1 MIGYRVATSLV
12 AAVVAVFATAGCR
25 GGESSARKPGVST
38 PAPPTTGAPAK
49 RLISFDEAQPIIEAF
64 PDNVPSALRNI
75 AIGDR
80 DQAWRTAAA
89 TRDAEIRAR
98 LLAGDEDS
106 IVNLWM
112 FGTSFTKHPR
122 VSTAVLERM
131 RNRDDI
137 ENLLL
142 DRLDDLVAGIAAPG
156 ANERLR
162 FAREVVERQ
171 HIDPS
176 TPDGQQPTRLYLVQL
191 RARALAETKAFRD
204 ASQSGRKADSDTAL
218 HQYASLYQRRGL
230 SSDTSVAANY
240 SLDRAIAALAAG
252 RHLAADS
259 VHRVAIVGP
268 GLDFVDKIEGFDFY
282 PVQTIQPFALIDS
295 LARHGLSDPRSMQV
309 TTFDLSPR
317 VNQHLDA
324 ARARAA
330 RGDAYVLQLPLTSDV
345 SWLPDVE
352 QYWRSLGDRLG
363 ADAPSQ
369 AVPPGVDSVRVRAT
383 AIRADV
389 VRAIVPRDL
398 NIILERVE
406 GTAAG
411 FDVIVAT
418 NVLVYYDP
426 FEQALALANIAAMLR
441 PGGFFVTNYLVS
453 PRAPLE
459 APARLITPVF
469 WDHQRNGDT
478 MFAYRKSD

>member
-1 MIGYRVATSLV
+1 MTGHR
-12 AAVVAVFATAGCR
+12 FATAVVVAATAVLATTGCR
-25 GGESSARKPGVST
+25 GGDTPVPPTAQS
-38 PAPPTTGAPAK
+38 PAPATTAPYK
-49 RLISFDEAQPIIEAF
+49 RMISLEEAQPLIESLPNSLPA
-64 PDNVPSALRNI
+64 
-75 AIGDR
+75 AIQDTATAAR
-80 DQAWRTAAA
+80 DAAWRAWA
-89 TRDAEIRAR
+89 TSHDREIRAR

-122 VSTAVLERM
+122 VTTSVLEKM
-131 RNRDDI
+131 RNRDAI
-137 ENLLL
+137 EDLLI

-156 ANERLR
+156 PSERLR

-176 TPDGQQPTRLYLVQL
+176 TPDGQPQARLYLVRL
-191 RARALAETKAFRD
+191 RERALAETRAYRD
-204 ASQSGRKADSDTAL
+204 ASQAGRKADGDTAL

-240 SLDRAIAALAAG
+240 SLDRAIAALAEG
-252 RHLAADS
+252 RHLAAGG
-259 VHRVAIVGP
+259 VHHVAIVGP

-295 LARHGLSDPRSMQV
+295 LARHGLTDPRSLRV
-309 TTFDLSPR
+309 TTFDLNPR

-330 RGDAYVLQLPLTSDV
+330 RDDAYLLQLPLTSDV
-345 SWLPDVE
+345 SWLPEVE
-352 QYWRSLGDRLG
+352 QYWKSLGDRIG
-363 ADAPSQ
+363 ADAQSQ
-369 AVPPGVDSVRVRAT
+369 AVRPGIDHVRVRAT

-389 VRAIVPRDL
+389 VRSIVPRDL

-406 GTAAG
+406 GAEAG
-411 FDVIVAT
+411 FDLIVAT

-426 FEQALALANIAAMLR
+426 FEQALALSNIAAMLR
-441 PGGFFVTNYLVS
+441 PGGFFLTNYLVT

-459 APARLITPVF
+459 SRAGLVTPVF
-469 WDHQRNGDT
+469 WDRQRNGDT
-478 MFAYRKSD
+478 MFAYRKSN